1 MIHLRLEIHLRRF
14 ERVIRREVNRDEEQ
28 SALVRRVARSDDRR
42 VPVENIIVRP
52 RARAAGRRRVL
63 LQICSRRACA
73 SSVIRARANALSYRS
88 KREDVGQPE
97 TRRRRRR
104 RAARAVPARARPPP
118 PGGGRR
124 PPPRA
129 APPPAA
135 RRGGPRGP
143 RAEPRDAGYC
153 VASFRARA
161 RLGTASRASQAAS
174 ASDRVGRAIPRRSSR
189 RARASRDDASR
200 ARARRA
206 NAPKSSLMILFDAMS
221 IGGALAAR
229 DVELCGGRSSD
240 EGGAPR
246 AWNVGTS
253 RRGRERRARR
263 RRRRGRVRVRDSTRE
278 RR

>member
-1 MIHLRLEIHLRRF
+1 MIVASQWKISSSDRGP
-14 ERVIRREVNRDEEQ
+14 
-28 SALVRRVARSDDRR
+28 ALQDVGGSFCKSVRVARARRQSSARERTRFRIDRSAKTSVSPRR
-42 VPVENIIVRP
+42 VVDDDDAP
-52 RARAAGRRRVL
+52 RAR
-63 LQICSRRACA
+63 S
-73 SSVIRARANALSYRS
+73 ARA
-88 KREDVGQPE
+88 
-97 TRRRRRR
+97 
-104 RAARAVPARARPPP
+104 
-118 PGGGRR
+118 
-124 PPPRA
+124 
-129 APPPAA
+129 
-135 RRGGPRGP
+135 

-263 RRRRGRVRVRDSTRE
+263 RRRRGRVRVRDSTRA

>member
-104 RAARAVPARARPPP
+104 RAARA
-118 PGGGRR
+118 
-124 PPPRA
+124 
-129 APPPAA
+129 
-135 RRGGPRGP
+135 
-143 RAEPRDAGYC
+143 
-153 VASFRARA
+153 F
-161 RLGTASRASQAAS
+161 
-174 ASDRVGRAIPRRSSR
+174 
-189 RARASRDDASR
+189 R

-206 NAPKSSLMILFDAMS
+206 ARCGILRRIFS
-221 IGGALAAR
+221 RAR
-229 DVELCGGRSSD
+229 
-240 EGGAPR
+240 APR
-246 AWNVGTS
+246 DGVARVPGRVGVGP
-253 RRGRERRARR
+253 RRPRDSATIFTTRARVARR
-263 RRRRGRVRVRDSTRE
+263 RLARASATSKRTQKFFNDSLRRHVDRWSARGA
-278 RR
+278 

>member
-1 MIHLRLEIHLRRF
+1 MIVASQRKISSSDRGP
-14 ERVIRREVNRDEEQ
+14 
-28 SALVRRVARSDDRR
+28 ALQDVGGSFCKSVRVARARRQSSARERTRFRIDRSAKTSVSPRR
-42 VPVENIIVRP
+42 VVDDDDAPRAP
-52 RARAAGRRRVL
+52 SARARA
-63 LQICSRRACA
+63 Q
-73 SSVIRARANALSYRS
+73 ARGARTFDASYR
-88 KREDVGQPE
+88 P
-97 TRRRRRR
+97 
-104 RAARAVPARARPPP
+104 
-118 PGGGRR
+118 
-124 PPPRA
+124 
-129 APPPAA
+129 
-135 RRGGPRGP
+135 
-143 RAEPRDAGYC
+143 
-153 VASFRARA
+153 RA

>member
-104 RAARAVPARARPPP
+104 RAARAFRA
-118 PGGGRR
+118 
-124 PPPRA
+124 
-129 APPPAA
+129 
-135 RRGGPRGP
+135 

>member
-1 MIHLRLEIHLRRF
+1 MIVASQWKISSSDRGP
-14 ERVIRREVNRDEEQ
+14 
-28 SALVRRVARSDDRR
+28 ALQDVGGSFCKSVRVARARRQSSARERTRFRIDRSAKTSVSPRR
-42 VPVENIIVRP
+42 VVDDDDAP
-52 RARAAGRRRVL
+52 RAR
-63 LQICSRRACA
+63 S
-73 SSVIRARANALSYRS
+73 ARA
-88 KREDVGQPE
+88 
-97 TRRRRRR
+97 
-104 RAARAVPARARPPP
+104 
-118 PGGGRR
+118 
-124 PPPRA
+124 
-129 APPPAA
+129 
-135 RRGGPRGP
+135 

-153 VASFRARA
+153 AASFRARA

-189 RARASRDDASR
+189 RARAPRDDASR

>member
-1 MIHLRLEIHLRRF
+1 MIVASQWKISSSDRGP
-14 ERVIRREVNRDEEQ
+14 
-28 SALVRRVARSDDRR
+28 ALQDVGGSFCKSVRVARARRQSSARERTRFRIDRSAKTSVSPRR
-42 VPVENIIVRP
+42 VVDDDDAP
-52 RARAAGRRRVL
+52 RAR
-63 LQICSRRACA
+63 
-73 SSVIRARANALSYRS
+73 RARA
-88 KREDVGQPE
+88 
-97 TRRRRRR
+97 
-104 RAARAVPARARPPP
+104 
-118 PGGGRR
+118 
-124 PPPRA
+124 
-129 APPPAA
+129 
-135 RRGGPRGP
+135 

-189 RARASRDDASR
+189 RARAPRDDASR

>member
-1 MIHLRLEIHLRRF
+1 MIVASQWKISSSDRGP
-14 ERVIRREVNRDEEQ
+14 
-28 SALVRRVARSDDRR
+28 ALQDVGGSFCKSVRVARARRQSSARERTRFRIDRSAKTSVSPRR
-42 VPVENIIVRP
+42 VVDDDD
-52 RARAAGRRRVL
+52 A
-63 LQICSRRACA
+63 
-73 SSVIRARANALSYRS
+73 
-88 KREDVGQPE
+88 
-97 TRRRRRR
+97 
-104 RAARAVPARARPPP
+104 
-118 PGGGRR
+118 
-124 PPPRA
+124 
-129 APPPAA
+129 
-135 RRGGPRGP
+135 
-143 RAEPRDAGYC
+143 PRDAGYC

-189 RARASRDDASR
+189 RARAPRDDASR